1 MKKEVELKK
10 KKIKELNEK
19 IKDMANQIDDV
30 KQTYEK
36 QILLINTTN
45 GQKQIELS
53 NEVNKLQKKIADAGS
68 QEL

>member
-53 NEVNKLQKKIADAGS
+53 HEVNKLQKKIADAGS